1 MNGYIIVIRHSERVG
16 CASVSVGRM
25 STEGFG
31 LRHLAAI
38 TCHLISVLGRL
49 GFHWLDFLFRIVAKS
64 SMLTIN
70 NLLSF
75 YQIAYPSNNLV
86 PTVKRKCFGRG
97 IREIFFLGEV
107 ISALQK

>member
-1 MNGYIIVIRHSERVG
+1 MSDSAKG
-16 CASVSVGRM
+16 SVGGM

-49 GFHWLDFLFRIVAKS
+49 GFHWMTFLFRMVAKS

-70 NLLSF
+70 SLLSF
-75 YQIAYPSNNLV
+75 YRISYPSNNFV
-86 PTVKRKCFGRG
+86 PTVKRKRFVRG
-97 IREIFFLGEV
+97 IRKILFWGRV
-107 ISALQK
+107 ISAVQK